1 MKMAIDP
8 VCGMS
13 VIEDSAAVTLSD
25 GDSVYYF
32 CSADCQQ
39 QFAAKIEAIARLT
52 YNSTQIGTI
61 CEVHGPVVDILC
73 ERLPPL
79 HQALYARIDH
89 ETYTFEAHQ
98 HLDEKRVR
106 AITLN
111 RTSGLH
117 RGMPVFDTGAALQV
131 PTSTQCLGRL
141 LNVFGQPL
149 DGGPPLPASET
160 RGILVKPPPLH
171 ETVNAKGILE
181 TGIKVVDLLAPFI
194 KGGKTGLFGGAGV
207 GKTVLIM
214 EFMHAVVALHQGVSV
229 FAGVGERI
237 REGHELWHEMQD
249 AGVMPQ
255 TLMVFGQ
262 MDESPGVRFRVGM
275 TALTY
280 AEYLRDTLHKEVLLL
295 MDNVFRFV
303 QAGSEISGLLG
314 RMPATVGYQPTL
326 MTEVAELQDRI
337 VSTTAGDITSVQAIY
352 VPADDMTDP
361 AVSAILSHLDTTV
374 ILSRLQASKGIYP
387 AIDPLL
393 STSKMMDRHFLG
405 DRHYVVAEG
414 VRAHL
419 ARYHELEDIIMMLGM
434 EELSE
439 ADRTIVQRARKLQ
452 RYLTQ
457 PFHVVAQHTGIA
469 GASVPLAVTLDDCEA
484 FMRGAY
490 DELPEDRC
498 YMRGTMQDAA

>member
-1 MKMAIDP
+1 MVTDP
-8 VCGMS
+8 ICGMA
-13 VIEDSAAVTLSD
+13 VDEQSAAHSLCDAGTN
-25 GDSVYYF
+25 YFF
-32 CSADCQQ
+32 CSTDCLN
-39 QFAAKIEAIARLT
+39 QFAARVESLARLKRG
-52 YNSTQIGTI
+52 SVQIGTI
-61 CEVHGPVVDILC
+61 SEVHGPVVEIVCD
-73 ERLPPL
+73 RLPPL
-79 HQALYARIDH
+79 HQALYASIDH
-89 ETYTFEAHQ
+89 EAYTFEVHQ

-106 AITLN
+106 AVALN
-111 RTSGLH
+111 RTSGLQ
-117 RGMPVFDTGAALQV
+117 RGMPVFDTGAALRV
-131 PTSTQCLGRL
+131 PVSPQCLGRL
-141 LNVFGQPL
+141 LNIFGQPL
-149 DGGPPLPASET
+149 DGGPPLAVEES
-160 RGILVKPPPLH
+160 RGILAKPVPLH
-171 ETVNAKGILE
+171 ETVSAKGILE

-214 EFMHAVVALHQGVSV
+214 EFMHAVVARHQGVSV

-295 MDNVFRFV
+295 IDNVFRFV

-326 MTEVAELQDRI
+326 LTEVAEMQDRI
-337 VSTTAGDITSVQAIY
+337 VSTTGGDITSVQAIY

-361 AVSAILSHLDTTV
+361 AVSAILGHLDTTV
-374 ILSRLQASKGIYP
+374 ILSRTQASKGIYP
-387 AIDPLL
+387 AIDPLQ

-414 VRAHL
+414 VRTHF

-434 EELSE
+434 AELSE
-439 ADRTIVQRARKLQ
+439 TDRIVVLRARKLQ

-457 PFHVVAQHTGIA
+457 PFHVVAQHTGIN
-469 GASVPLAVTLDDCEA
+469 GASVPLADTLDDCEA
-484 FMRGAY
+484 FLRGHY
-490 DELPEDRC
+490 DDVPEDRC
-498 YMRGTMQDAA
+498 YMRGTMKGAQ

>member
-1 MKMAIDP
+1 MAIDP
-8 VCGMS
+8 ICGMT
-13 VIEDSAAVTLSD
+13 VDEETAAGTLSD
-25 GDSVYYF
+25 GGDVYYF
-32 CSADCQQ
+32 CSADCMK

-52 YNSTQIGTI
+52 NASTPIGTI
-61 CEVHGPVVDILC
+61 CQIHGPVVDIIC
-73 ERLPPL
+73 DHLPPL
-79 HQALYARIDH
+79 HQALYARINH

-111 RTSGLH
+111 RTSGLQ

-131 PTSTQCLGRL
+131 TTSTLCLGRL

-149 DGGPPLPASET
+149 DGGPPLPSGET
-160 RGILVKPPPLH
+160 RGIFAKPAPLH

-214 EFMHAVVALHQGVSV
+214 EFMHSIVALHQGVSV
-229 FAGVGERI
+229 FAGIGERI

-326 MTEVAELQDRI
+326 MTEVAELEDRI
-337 VSTTAGDITSVQAIY
+337 ISTIAGDITSVQAIY

-387 AIDPLL
+387 AIDPLQ

-405 DRHYVVAEG
+405 DRHYAVADG

-419 ARYHELEDIIMMLGM
+419 ARYRELEDIIMMLGM
-434 EELSE
+434 EELSD
-439 ADRTIVQRARKLQ
+439 ADRTIVLRARKLQ

-469 GASVPLAVTLDDCEA
+469 GVSVPLSDTLDDCEA
-484 FMRGAY
+484 FLRGEY
-490 DELPEDRC
+490 DELSEDRC
-498 YMRGTMQDAA
+498 YMRGTMKATL

>member
-1 MKMAIDP
+1 MAIDP
-8 VCGMS
+8 ICGMS
-13 VIEDSAAVTLSD
+13 VNEDSAAGSLEE
-25 GDSVYYF
+25 GGKVYYF
-32 CSADCQQ
+32 CSADCRN
-39 QFAAKIEAIARLT
+39 QFAAKMESLARLT
-52 YNSTQIGTI
+52 GSGIPIGTI
-61 CEVHGPVVDILC
+61 GEVHGPVVDIVC

-79 HQALYARIDH
+79 HQALFARIDH
-89 ETYTFEAHQ
+89 EVYAFEAHQ
-98 HLDEKRVR
+98 HLDERRLR
-106 AITLN
+106 AITLH
-111 RTSGLH
+111 RTSGLQ
-117 RGMPVFDTGAALQV
+117 RGMPVFDTGSALQV

-149 DGGPPLPASET
+149 DGGPPLPATES
-160 RGILVKPPPLH
+160 RGILARPAPLH
-171 ETVNAKGILE
+171 ETVNARGILE

-214 EFMHAVVALHQGVSV
+214 EFMHAIVALHQGVSV

-237 REGHELWHEMQD
+237 REGHELWHAMQD

-337 VSTTAGDITSVQAIY
+337 ISTTAGDITAVQAIY

-361 AVSAILSHLDTTV
+361 AVSAILGHLDTSV
-374 ILSRLQASKGIYP
+374 ILSRAQAGKGIYP
-387 AIDPLL
+387 AVDPLA

-405 DRHYVVAEG
+405 DRHYAVAEG
-414 VRAHL
+414 VRARL
-419 ARYHELEDIIMMLGM
+419 ARYRELEDIIMMLGM

-439 ADRTIVQRARKLQ
+439 ADRTIVLRARKLQ

-457 PFHVVAQHTGIA
+457 PFHVVSQHTGIA
-469 GASVPLAVTLDDCEA
+469 GVSVPLAATLDDCEA
-484 FMRGAY
+484 FLRGDY
-490 DELPEDRC
+490 DDLPEDRC
-498 YMRGTMQDAA
+498 YMRGSMQERP

>member
-1 MKMAIDP
+1 MAIDP
-8 VCGMS
+8 VCGMT
-13 VIEDSAAVTLSD
+13 VDEKTAAGTLSD
-25 GDSVYYF
+25 GGVVYYF
-32 CSADCQQ
+32 CSTDCLN

-52 YNSTQIGTI
+52 DHSHAIGTV
-61 CEVHGPVVDILC
+61 CEVHGPVVDIVC
-73 ERLPPL
+73 EHLPPL

-98 HLDEKRVR
+98 HLDEKRLR

-111 RTSGLH
+111 RTSGLR
-117 RGMPVFDTGAALQV
+117 RGMPVFDIGSALQV
-131 PTSTQCLGRL
+131 PTSTECLGRL
-141 LNVFGQPL
+141 LNVFGHPL
-149 DGGPPLPASET
+149 DGGPPLPAAEMRDILAKAAPLRET
-160 RGILVKPPPLH
+160 I
-171 ETVNAKGILE
+171 NAKGILE

-214 EFMHAVVALHQGVSV
+214 EFMHAIVALHQGVSV
-229 FAGVGERI
+229 FAGIGERI
-237 REGHELWHEMQD
+237 REGHELWHEMRN

-280 AEYLRDTLHKEVLLL
+280 AEFLRDALHKEVLLL

-326 MTEVAELQDRI
+326 MTEVADLQDRI
-337 VSTTAGDITSVQAIY
+337 ISTTAGDITAVQAIY

-361 AVSAILSHLDTTV
+361 AVSAILAHLDTTV
-374 ILSRLQASKGIYP
+374 ILSRAQAAKGIYP
-387 AIDPLL
+387 AVDALA

-405 DRHYVVAEG
+405 DRHYTVAEG

-419 ARYHELEDIIMMLGM
+419 ARYRELEDIIMMLGM

-439 ADRTIVQRARKLQ
+439 ADRTIVLRARKLQ

-457 PFHVVAQHTGIA
+457 PFHVVAEHTGIV
-469 GASVPLAVTLDDCEA
+469 GASVPLSVTLDDCEA
-484 FMRGAY
+484 FLRG
-490 DELPEDRC
+490 DHDDLPEDRC
-498 YMRGTMQDAA
+498 YMRGSMREGA